1 MSQFFTNMNLQML
14 SQQLFRYKLLLGIY
28 AQSESLN
35 NSEGHNHR
43 SYGHKTNNY
52 THSLSFL
59 LFCFLINSLQV
70 CLLVVCKNLYV
81 HLFRFSPLF
90 VCFIWSFYFINLA
103 LFRFA
108 CQTFNSGRKFCV
120 KTCLLHN
127 FWNFFIQFL

>member
-1 MSQFFTNMNLQML
+1 MYTYCMKNKHFLLDNRVVKFKTYYNFFRISYQVHEQYQVSQFFTNMNLQML

-52 THSLSFL
+52 THSLSFS

-90 VCFIWSFYFINLA
+90 VCFI
-103 LFRFA
+103 
-108 CQTFNSGRKFCV
+108 
-120 KTCLLHN
+120 
-127 FWNFFIQFL
+127 

>member
-1 MSQFFTNMNLQML
+1 ML

-52 THSLSFL
+52 THSLSFS

-90 VCFIWSFYFINLA
+90 VCFILLTLLCSDLPAKLSTVAESFVLKTVSFTIFGIF
-103 LFRFA
+103 LF
-108 CQTFNSGRKFCV
+108 NFCNV
-120 KTCLLHN
+120 CIKVS
-127 FWNFFIQFL
+127 FFLQS